1 MQPNEYP
8 SWLQGGVVAT
18 IFGFIWG
25 LLKLRRKV
33 SIDNTGI
40 AQDKAT
46 QAHARQI
53 TSMDETLIKE
63 RNDAVKEK
71 DEAWEAYNDL
81 VAETAGLRITKEF
94 LTKENIRLDNRIKR
108 LEKKLGISTETDIG
122 GT

>member
-8 SWLQGGVVAT
+8 AWLQGGVVTGILGA
-18 IFGFIWG
+18 IWG

-40 AQDKAT
+40 AQDKAA

-81 VAETAGLRITKEF
+81 VASEAGLRASNEF
-94 LTKENIRLDNRIKR
+94 LTRENVRLTNRVNR
-108 LEKKLGISTETDIG
+108 LEKKLGISSETDIG
-122 GT
+122 AT